1 MGRGRD
7 IWGRDIW
14 RAGGG
19 GGGGPAPGPRHI
31 GRAAGALPRTP
42 EYFCR
47 EDGVWISAAVP
58 SAAG

>member
-1 MGRGRD
+1 MGRARHIGGRD
-7 IWGRDIW
+7 IW
-14 RAGGG
+14 
-19 GGGGPAPGPRHI
+19 
-31 GRAAGALPRTP
+31 RAAGALPRTP

>member
-14 RAGGG
+14 
-19 GGGGPAPGPRHI
+19 
-31 GRAAGALPRTP
+31 RAAGALPRTP